1 MYYGKVDNSRYPW
14 QDYPYFQRMF
24 SSRKKF
30 AISFWTAYLIFTCI
44 YMYQNKKDDYK
55 NSEKR
60 EATVIGRIEQR
71 GKFHY
76 PEFQFV
82 YNDSTY
88 ISSDKLFWTS
98 GWEPGE
104 KLTVIFPEGQPEQAI
119 IYTFVLYWIYM
130 PALLLGF
137 MIFFFIFAMIV
148 IIKWGEGWSMFR

>member
-1 MYYGKVDNSRYPW
+1 
-14 QDYPYFQRMF
+14 
-24 SSRKKF
+24 
-30 AISFWTAYLIFTCI
+30 
-44 YMYQNKKDDYK
+44 MYQNKKEDYK

-60 EATVIGRIEQR
+60 KATVIDRIEQR
-71 GKFHY
+71 RRKGEYYY
-76 PEFQFV
+76 PQFQFV

-119 IYTFVLYWIYM
+119 IYTFVSYWIYM
-130 PALLLGF
+130 PALLIGF
-137 MIFFFIFAMIV
+137 MIFFFVFAMIV